1 MSLVKARPTKVLLVD
16 DHPYIRQGVAF
27 VLDADDDLEVVG
39 DVASAEAAFRFIT
52 RDEPDVVIFDVE
64 LPGIDGI
71 EACESLLQ
79 THRRIRTIVLT
90 RFTNESVML
99 RALSAGAK
107 GFVVKESDPD
117 HLRYAVRAVANG
129 GTYIDPQVTGKL
141 TALATKGRQIKGPFG
156 LTVQEMRVVELLP
169 KGLTNHDI
177 AEELCVSV
185 NTVKTHL
192 RHAMAKMRVADRA
205 EAAALAQREGLA

>member
-1 MSLVKARPTKVLLVD
+1 MSLVTARPTKVLLVD

>member
-1 MSLVKARPTKVLLVD
+1 MTLVTARPTKVLLVD
-16 DHPYIRQGVAF
+16 DHPYIRQSVAL
-27 VLDADDDLEVVG
+27 VLGADDDLDVVG
-39 DVASAEAAFRFIT
+39 EVASAEAAFRFIT
-52 RDEPDVVIFDVE
+52 RAEPDIVVFDVE
-64 LPGIDGI
+64 LPGMDGV
-71 EACESLLQ
+71 EACESLLH
-79 THRRIRTIVLT
+79 THPRIRVIVLT

-117 HLRYAVRAVANG
+117 HLRYAVRAVAQG

-141 TALATKGRQIKGPFG
+141 TALATKGRRAKGPFG

-169 KGLTNHDI
+169 KGITNQEI
-177 AEELCVSV
+177 AEELALSV

>member
-1 MSLVKARPTKVLLVD
+1 MSLVRARSTRVLLVD
-16 DHPYIRQGVAF
+16 DHPYMRQGVAF

-39 DVASAEAAFRFIT
+39 DVASAEEAFRFVD
-52 RDEPDVVIFDVE
+52 REEPDVVIFDVE
-64 LPGIDGI
+64 LPGMDGI
-71 EACESLLQ
+71 DACESLLH
-79 THRRIRTIVLT
+79 THPRIRAIVLT

-107 GFVVKESDPD
+107 GFVIKESDPEN
-117 HLRYAVRAVANG
+117 LRFAVRSVAQR
-129 GTYIDPQVTGKL
+129 GTYVDPQVTGRL
-141 TALATKGRQIKGPFG
+141 TALATQGRRAKGPFG

-169 KGLTNHDI
+169 KGITNHEI
-177 AEELCVSV
+177 AEELCLSI

-205 EAAALAQREGLA
+205 AAAALAQREGLA